1 MFGLDL
7 SFINWD
13 IISKFVV
20 NGFWFSVQLTIV
32 ATVGGIFGGYP
43 DADAAVC
50 TGADRYGLDLR
61 VTTPRGMAYTRV
73 GYPAR
78 LDEVGEMRGATVDL
92 VTHARSLG

>member
-1 MFGLDL
+1 MSARAVTCGWASAKENGIGSTATGTRLGNLTPRSGNAGLT
-7 SFINWD
+7 WR
-13 IISKFVV
+13 
-20 NGFWFSVQLTIV
+20 GH
-32 ATVGGIFGGYP
+32 
-43 DADAAVC
+43 
-50 TGADRYGLDLR
+50 GLDLR